1 MLMQKNYL
9 LINVN
14 LRSKEETMCAKRNT
28 DKKKKSAV
36 TNSNYRKEDFIMR
49 KSKQNFSI
57 EVENMKAVCPLGEV
71 VGNKMISEGK
81 IPVISCEGGCFRG
94 EIARVASHMLAK
106 EEPYSRGCHGEMFTA
121 PRSAMAE
128 WAKKA
133 NKVVVIDGCFM
144 HCHGR
149 IMKNVVGHENMIQF
163 DALPMY
169 NKDNKYSNTML
180 VDEIPEAERNDLA
193 RQVTD
198 KILTSLKEGTPYQSE
213 QQTSSGCGSQPHTG
227 S

>member
-144 HCHGR
+144 HCDGR

-193 RQVTD
+193 RVVAD
-198 KILTSLKEGTPYQSE
+198 KILASLKDGTRYQSV